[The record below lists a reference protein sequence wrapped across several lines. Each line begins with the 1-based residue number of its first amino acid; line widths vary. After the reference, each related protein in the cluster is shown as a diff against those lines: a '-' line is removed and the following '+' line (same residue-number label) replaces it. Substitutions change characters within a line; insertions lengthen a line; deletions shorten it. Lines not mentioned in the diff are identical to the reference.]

1 LTHWFLDSHADSLI
15 HWFIGS
21 QNPWYIHRLADSIIN
36 WFIGSWV
43 HWIID
48 SLLHWFTAWFTGS
61 LIRWLIGSLIH
72 PFIDAWVNDSQIHWF
87 VGFLIHWVIDSSV
100 HMFIDR
106 RKFRSQTSDLWTDV
120 ATVVRAV
127 REEKKPEERRFSC
140 AKRRKSRQHSVFPK
154 MCDICGSAG
163 SKSSLAKPA
172 GAERSCTETLH
183 I

>member
-1 LTHWFLDSHADSLI
+1 MEK
-15 HWFIGS
+15 
-21 QNPWYIHRLADSIIN
+21 QRCEEPEKR
-36 WFIGSWV
+36 
-43 HWIID
+43 
-48 SLLHWFTAWFTGS
+48 
-61 LIRWLIGSLIH
+61 REEKKKEE
-72 PFIDAWVNDSQIHWF
+72 
-87 VGFLIHWVIDSSV
+87 
-100 HMFIDR
+100 R
-106 RKFRSQTSDLWTDV
+106 RKKI
-120 ATVVRAV
+120 